1 MLNMQSANAG
11 SLGGGAGMPAPAMQ
25 AQDTMGSSGKGA
37 DLLTSKTNSETVMV
51 VDTNHE
57 GMIVSKQD
65 QISYSSLYFL
75 QNDT

>member
-1 MLNMQSANAG
+1 MQSANAG

-25 AQDTMGSSGKGA
+25 AQDAMGSSGKGA

-57 GMIVSKQD
+57 GMIVSKSFF
-65 QISYSSLYFL
+65 ISSLIVFFISTERYL
-75 QNDT
+75 V